1 MLSNY
6 EIEKQLGKGTYGVVY
21 KVKKRDD
28 NKIYV
33 LKQISLLGL
42 TDSQKDEVKLEA
54 KVLSKIKSKYVV
66 KYYDSF
72 EEDAKLNI
80 IMEYCDNG
88 DLNDFLERHKLTK
101 HLLPE
106 NLVWKIFIK
115 ITLGMADIHKL
126 KILHRDLKSLNIF
139 LKKDDDI
146 RVGDLGVA
154 KILNQTFFAKTFI
167 GTPYYLSPEIC
178 EDKPYNDKSDVWA
191 LGCILYELCTYQ
203 HPFTAKSQGGLILK
217 ILNDNPKPI
226 HSYYSKDLSNLLNL
240 IFDKD
245 YKKRPSCLDILK
257 MKFVIDKAKSLDI
270 FEDIKSSFPDIENNN
285 EKLDII
291 NNKVKSENI
300 LKIKPVIMKNNN
312 NKNEPRKRPAS
323 GFGLFGR
330 KGINNKKIKFNEIGF
345 NKKKNENAKV
355 LCIEKNDNI
364 KKKGH
369 INKNIKIIK
378 RDKNS
383 GKNNIPSKPI
393 RKKAIVSPKK
403 KGKEN
408 DKNLLFKAAELFEQ
422 KRQVKKIY
430 ITDIKNQQNDKIIK
444 DNISIFGTKD
454 LNNLVNNDTMHSV
467 FNSNNDNASH
477 INNNNNNNNNNEDI
491 NKNPFQQSIYN
502 NDDINKN
509 TSQQQSIYNTKE
521 LNQIFINK
529 DQSIF
534 NEVKNNNENNNNVDN
549 NNNNNNEII
558 DTRVDIK
565 KFNYTRDSVKDSFME
580 QTKDKNIENE
590 VIKELTEE
598 NKNNSSIE
606 SDIYMTAKR
615 DQYQPKK
622 IEEEDKKE
630 KENVPKKEI
639 EIKNEKEIKKDELKD
654 TGSSLNFTEMISDF
668 TKDIETSVNSNYNNK
683 LDFQVIVN
691 NEEEPKINKN
701 LDNVDNNISISDVSE
716 EDDDKKN
723 YSNDDKYEDN
733 EEEEENEKEI
743 VKEIN
748 TEMEKDGNKKN
759 IDNEEFNDLKNRID
773 KLKKEIPKLI
783 GEKNYKYIREICS
796 TGIEGKNQEEVTEKI
811 EKFIK
816 ENSNNNNKDK
826 FYDVMKL
833 FLLECQYYKMQKS
846 S

>member
-1 MLSNY
+1 MLRNY

-42 TDSQKDEVKLEA
+42 TASQKDEVKLEA

-106 NLVWKIFIK
+106 NIVWKIFIK

-226 HSYYSKDLSNLLNL
+226 HSYYSKDLSNLINL

-285 EKLDII
+285 EKVDII

-430 ITDIKNQQNDKIIK
+430 ITDTKNQPNDKIIK

-467 FNSNNDNASH
+467 FNSNNDNTSH
-477 INNNNNNNNNNEDI
+477 INNNNNNNNDDI
-491 NKNPFQQSIYN
+491 NKNPFQQ
-502 NDDINKN
+502 
-509 TSQQQSIYNTKE
+509 QSLYNTKE

-534 NEVKNNNENNNNVDN
+534 NEVKNNNENNNNN
-549 NNNNNNEII
+549 IENNNNEII

-580 QTKDKNIENE
+580 QTKEKKIENE
-590 VIKELTEE
+590 VIKELKEE

-622 IEEEDKKE
+622 IEEEKEKENEPKKE
-630 KENVPKKEI
+630 KEI
-639 EIKNEKEIKKDELKD
+639 EIKKDELKD

-748 TEMEKDGNKKN
+748 TEIEKDGNEKN
-759 IDNEEFNDLKNRID
+759 NDNKELNDLKNRID

-783 GEKNYKYIREICS
+783 GEENYKYIREICS
-796 TGIEGKNQEEVTEKI
+796 IGIERKNQEEVTEKI
-811 EKFIK
+811 ENFIK
-816 ENSNNNNKDK
+816 ENSNDKNKDK

-846 S
+846 L

>member
-33 LKQISLLGL
+33 LKQISLIGL
-42 TDSQKDEVKLEA
+42 TSSQKDEVKLEA

-72 EEDAKLNI
+72 EEDGKLNI

-154 KILNQTFFAKTFI
+154 KILNHTFFAKTFI

-226 HSYYSKDLSNLLNL
+226 HSYYSKDLSNLINL

-245 YKKRPSCLDILK
+245 FKKRPSCLDILK
-257 MKFVIDKAKSLDI
+257 MKFVIDKAKALDI
-270 FEDIKSSFPDIENNN
+270 FEDIKSSFPDIENNF
-285 EKLDII
+285 EKVDNIA
-291 NNKVKSENI
+291 NKVKSDNLI
-300 LKIKPVIMKNNN
+300 KIKPIIMKSN
-312 NKNEPRKRPAS
+312 NKNEPKKRPAS

-330 KGINNKKIKFNEIGF
+330 KGINSKKIKFNEIGY

-355 LCIEKNDNI
+355 LCIEKNNNNN
-364 KKKGH
+364 KKKGF

-378 RDKNS
+378 RDKNN
-383 GKNNIPSKPI
+383 GKNNIPSMPV

-403 KGKEN
+403 KDKEN
-408 DKNLLFKAAELFEQ
+408 DKNLLFKASELFEQ
-422 KRQVKKIY
+422 KRQVKKVY
-430 ITDIKNQQNDKIIK
+430 IPEFNLNPNDKINNNKIIK

-454 LNNLVNNDTMHSV
+454 LNNLVSDNTMKSI
-467 FNSNNDNASH
+467 FNSNNDNVNH
-477 INNNNNNNNNNEDI
+477 LNDKNNNNNNVDTTQN
-491 NKNPFQQSIYN
+491 S
-502 NDDINKN
+502 
-509 TSQQQSIYNTKE
+509 SQQSIYNTKE
-521 LNQIFINK
+521 LNKIFINK

-534 NEVKNNNENNNNVDN
+534 NEVKNNNENNNNN
-549 NNNNNNEII
+549 KIENT
-558 DTRVDIK
+558 DTRIDIN
-565 KFNYTRDSVKDSFME
+565 KFNYSRDSVKESFMD
-580 QTKDKNIENE
+580 QTKDKKTENE
-590 VIKELTEE
+590 VIKESNEE

-606 SDIYMTAKR
+606 SDIYMTGKR
-615 DQYQPKK
+615 EQYQPKK
-622 IEEEDKKE
+622 IEEE
-630 KENVPKKEI
+630 NKKEI
-639 EIKNEKEIKKDELKD
+639 EIKKDEFKD
-654 TGSSLNFTEMISDF
+654 SGSSLNFTEIINDYA
-668 TKDIETSVNSNYNNK
+668 KDIETTVNSNNNNNNNK

-691 NEEEPKINKN
+691 NEEEQKTNKN
-701 LDNVDNNISISDVSE
+701 LENIDNNESISDVS

-733 EEEEENEKEI
+733 DDEEENAKEI
-743 VKEIN
+743 VKEIDTN
-748 TEMEKDGNKKN
+748 VEKDVNEKH
-759 IDNEEFNDLKNRID
+759 IFNEELNDLKNRKD
-773 KLKKEIPKLI
+773 NLKKEISNLI
-783 GEKNYKYIREICS
+783 GEEKYKYIYEIYS
-796 TGIEGKNQEEVTEKI
+796 TGIEGKNPEEVTEII
-811 EKFIK
+811 ENFIK
-816 ENSNNNNKDK
+816 ENSNDENKEK

-846 S
+846 L

>member
-33 LKQISLLGL
+33 LKQISLVGL
-42 TDSQKDEVKLEA
+42 TSSQKDEVKLEA

-72 EEDAKLNI
+72 EEDGKLNI

-154 KILNQTFFAKTFI
+154 KILNHTFFAKTFI

-226 HSYYSKDLSNLLNL
+226 HSYYSKDLSNLINL

-245 YKKRPSCLDILK
+245 FKKRPSCLDILK
-257 MKFVIDKAKSLDI
+257 MKFVIDKAKALDI
-270 FEDIKSSFPDIENNN
+270 FEDIKSSFPDIENNF
-285 EKLDII
+285 EKVDNIA
-291 NNKVKSENI
+291 NKVKSDNLI
-300 LKIKPVIMKNNN
+300 KIKPIIMKTN
-312 NKNEPRKRPAS
+312 NKNEPKKRPVS

-330 KGINNKKIKFNEIGF
+330 KGINSKKIKFNEIGY

-355 LCIEKNDNI
+355 LCIEKNDNN
-364 KKKGH
+364 KKKGF

-403 KGKEN
+403 KDKEN
-408 DKNLLFKAAELFEQ
+408 DKNLLFKASELFEQ
-422 KRQVKKIY
+422 KRQVKKVI
-430 ITDIKNQQNDKIIK
+430 IPEFNINPNDNVNNNKIIK

-454 LNNLVNNDTMHSV
+454 LNNLVSDNTMKSI
-467 FNSNNDNASH
+467 FNSNNDNVNH
-477 INNNNNNNNNNEDI
+477 LNNNNNNNNVDI
-491 NKNPFQQSIYN
+491 IQNS
-502 NDDINKN
+502 
-509 TSQQQSIYNTKE
+509 SQQSIYNTKE
-521 LNQIFINK
+521 LNKIFINK

-534 NEVKNNNENNNNVDN
+534 NEVKNNNENNINNKFEN
-549 NNNNNNEII
+549 T
-558 DTRVDIK
+558 DTRIDIN
-565 KFNYTRDSVKDSFME
+565 KFNYSRDSVKESFMD
-580 QTKDKNIENE
+580 QTKDKKTENE
-590 VIKELTEE
+590 VIKESNEE

-615 DQYQPKK
+615 EQYQPKK
-622 IEEEDKKE
+622 IEEE
-630 KENVPKKEI
+630 NKKEI
-639 EIKNEKEIKKDELKD
+639 EVKKDEFKES
-654 TGSSLNFTEMISDF
+654 GSSLNFTEIINDF
-668 TKDIETSVNSNYNNK
+668 AKDIETTVNSNNNK

-691 NEEEPKINKN
+691 NEEEQKTNKN
-701 LDNVDNNISISDVSE
+701 LENIDNNESISDVS

-733 EEEEENEKEI
+733 DDEEENAKEI
-743 VKEIN
+743 VKEIDTN
-748 TEMEKDGNKKN
+748 VEKDVNEKH
-759 IDNEEFNDLKNRID
+759 IFNEELNDLKNRID
-773 KLKKEIPKLI
+773 NLKKEISNLI
-783 GEKNYKYIREICS
+783 GEEKYKYIYEIYS
-796 TGIEGKNQEEVTEKI
+796 TGIEGKNPEEVTEII
-811 EKFIK
+811 ENFIK
-816 ENSNNNNKDK
+816 ENSNDENKEK

-846 S
+846 L